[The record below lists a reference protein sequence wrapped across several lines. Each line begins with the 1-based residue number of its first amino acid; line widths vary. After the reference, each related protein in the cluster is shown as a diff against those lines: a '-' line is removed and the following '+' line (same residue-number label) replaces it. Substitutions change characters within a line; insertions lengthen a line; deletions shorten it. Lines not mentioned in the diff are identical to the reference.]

1 MAERL
6 TLLQKARYVFSCI
19 EELNEKLVNLEEI
32 INNDGK
38 QRFQI
43 TKSDKNYI
51 RLVTL
56 MLASFEYVAL
66 AITGN
71 GNYENLLKSI

>member
-1 MAERL
+1 MERL

-19 EELNEKLVNLEEI
+19 EELNEKLVNLEEV

-43 TKSDKNYI
+43 TKTRQKLFKKICEIEWSHLCLEQFDK
-51 RLVTL
+51 
-56 MLASFEYVAL
+56 F
-66 AITGN
+66 
-71 GNYENLLKSI
+71 